1 MSVKLYIH
9 LENQEQIQKLLQASG
24 KKPKPIIK
32 KAVNEAAQKAREKI
46 YSGVKQGYT
55 VKRSAFTQK
64 DVSIKKATTSRLYAQ
79 LEVSGSPLSLTKAY
93 KTAKEGKRTAAKAAV
108 KRGALKKLEKG
119 DLKGFVA
126 KMKAPKK
133 RGKRSKRNIREFS
146 RESLK
151 PVSPLRNC
159 WGRLFQ
165 RSPRQS
171 TGRWRANCRRD

>member
-64 DVSIKKATTSRLYAQ
+64 DVSIKKATTSRLYA
-79 LEVSGSPLSLTKAY
+79 
-93 KTAKEGKRTAAKAAV
+93 
-108 KRGALKKLEKG
+108 
-119 DLKGFVA
+119 
-126 KMKAPKK
+126 
-133 RGKRSKRNIREFS
+133 
-146 RESLK
+146 
-151 PVSPLRNC
+151 PVSYTHL
-159 WGRLFQ
+159 
-165 RSPRQS
+165 
-171 TGRWRANCRRD
+171 